1 MIDFLVALSGGIGI
15 GAAALAVCYGYHADT
30 CRALGYEDEASKY
43 YKFFGICIGYILLWL
58 AAAVIV
64 PEIFCK

>member
-15 GAAALAVCYGYHADT
+15 GAAALAVCYGYKADVYRT
-30 CRALGYEDEASKY
+30 FGYNEEASRY

-64 PEIFCK
+64 PEFFCK